1 MHIVGHQAREILC
14 TKIMMDLD
22 WLRQWRQNC
31 GAMRAE
37 AAAKSLLTVN

>member
-1 MHIVGHQAREILC
+1 MHTAAHQAREILF

-31 GAMRAE
+31 GAMRAK

>member
-1 MHIVGHQAREILC
+1 MDTVGHQAREILC

-31 GAMRAE
+31 GVMRAK